1 MPGLELE
8 RLAHLR
14 GSTLVAGVDE
24 AGRGPLAGPV
34 MAAAVIFPAELSGAE
49 PWLAAIDD
57 SKRLSEKRRE
67 EALEIIRRHALAV
80 AVAQQDADDI
90 DALGILPATI
100 QAMTNALHSL
110 RVEPEYVLFDYLPL
124 KACPFPH
131 QTVVKGDSISYS
143 IAAASIVAKVTRDRW
158 MRRAERQYP
167 GYGFAQHKG
176 YPTRKHIQ
184 RMQVLGPC
192 SIHRRSFGP
201 VRACGGGGVSGGV
214 GRGG

>member
-14 GSTLVAGVDE
+14 GVTLVAGVDE

-49 PWLAAIDD
+49 PWLASIDD

-90 DALGILPATI
+90 DALGILPATV

-110 RVEPEYVLFDYLPL
+110 RVQPEHVLFDYLPL

-158 MRRAERQYP
+158 MQRADRQYP
-167 GYGFAQHKG
+167 GYGFARHKG
-176 YPTRKHIQ
+176 YPTRKHIE
-184 RMQVLGPC
+184 RMELLGPC

-201 VRACGGGGVSGGV
+201 VRACGWSGVSGGA